1 MAGWYRRGTDSK
13 LDGYQPTTGAGN
25 DGGGD
30 VHFDETDSALKKV
43 SVCEVRDQMQGI
55 LIELKSVKC
64 YKGARQ
70 EVGLLTTEVADATR
84 GSNIPGK
91 GKTMSI
97 ANIID
102 VHMIKEALHDG
113 GQGEVVTML

>member
-1 MAGWYRRGTDSK
+1 M
-13 LDGYQPTTGAGN
+13 LP
-25 DGGGD
+25 
-30 VHFDETDSALKKV
+30 
-43 SVCEVRDQMQGI
+43 
-55 LIELKSVKC
+55 
-64 YKGARQ
+64 
-70 EVGLLTTEVADATR
+70 VAQI
-84 GSNIPGK
+84 SLGK